1 MSAPLPGQIVRPKR
15 KRRRA
20 GIPKVAGAVMAFGGI
35 AALLTGIFFVLNRV
49 DQLSRHHPLPGYVQQ
64 VSVLLDEYRHFYGE
78 LLDPVGEV
86 SQSFV
91 LANEQML
98 RGDLGA
104 AVSNLRRVSR
114 DAAVP
119 AVFTDLGVL
128 YLAMH
133 DETQAVHAFREA
145 FVRDSSY
152 GVSRANGTRELA
164 AAWAKARVALTT
176 EKEPN
181 NRRDDANVIQFGGV
195 VDGEISEA
203 SDVDSFR
210 MITPPAPRDILTFEV
225 TTSSPNFEAGIRMYD
240 SELRPIDEGRAVGHP
255 GKPVKVQL
263 TLPPNRSIYVQLWG
277 ANGTTGR
284 YVLRGSAMNA
294 FDAHE
299 PNDTISMATTV
310 LVGSTT
316 HASIL
321 DGKDVDTYVVE
332 SPNATSLTVEILEH
346 SPSLSPT
353 LTFFGPDKN
362 RLTLDPRKTVFDE
375 WLRYQFTTQ
384 AHQRYYIQVS
394 SDRDTNG
401 DYTLRVE

>member
-1 MSAPLPGQIVRPKR
+1 MSAPLPGRIVRKKR
-15 KRRRA
+15 KRRRS
-20 GIPKVAGAVMAFGGI
+20 GIPKIAWVVMAVGGI
-35 AALLTGIFFVLNRV
+35 AALLMGIFFVLYRL
-49 DQLSRHHPLPGYVQQ
+49 DRLSRHRPLPGYVQQ
-64 VSVLLDEYRHFYGE
+64 VSLLLDEYRHFYGDI
-78 LLDPVGEV
+78 LDPAGEV
-86 SQSFV
+86 SQAFV

-98 RGDLGA
+98 RGDVGA

-133 DETQAVHAFREA
+133 DESQAVEAFREA
-145 FVRDSSY
+145 FVRESEY
-152 GVSRANGTRELA
+152 GVSRESASRELA

-181 NRRDDANVIQFGGV
+181 NSRDDANLIQFGGG
-195 VDGEISEA
+195 VDGEISGA

-210 MITPPAPRDILTFEV
+210 MITPPAPRDILSFEV
-225 TTSSPNFEAGIRMYD
+225 TTTSPTFEAGIRVYD
-240 SELRPIDEGRAVGHP
+240 SDLRPIDEGRALGRP

-263 TLPPNRSIYVQLWG
+263 TLPPNRSIYVQVWG
-277 ANGTTGR
+277 GNGTTGR

-394 SDRDTNG
+394 SDRDTKG